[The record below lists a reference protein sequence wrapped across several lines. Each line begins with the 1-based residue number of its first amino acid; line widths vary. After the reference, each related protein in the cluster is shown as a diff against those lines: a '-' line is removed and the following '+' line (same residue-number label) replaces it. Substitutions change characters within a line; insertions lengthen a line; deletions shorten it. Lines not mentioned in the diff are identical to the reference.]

1 MVKLEIFPIIFVK
14 YMKIEYTNFFKKL
27 NSEETQKNFGKPN
40 SKDLIEAYE
49 TETLTC
55 INMH

>member
-1 MVKLEIFPIIFVK
+1 
-14 YMKIEYTNFFKKL
+14 MKIEYTNFFEKL
-27 NSEETQKNFGKPN
+27 NSEETQKNFGKAN